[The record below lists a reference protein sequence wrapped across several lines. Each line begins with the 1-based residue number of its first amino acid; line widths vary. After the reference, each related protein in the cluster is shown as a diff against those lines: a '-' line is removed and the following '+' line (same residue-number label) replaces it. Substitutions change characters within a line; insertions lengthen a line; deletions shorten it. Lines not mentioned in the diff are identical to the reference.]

1 MFNIT
6 VSAAEAAVEKSEIIT
21 RGRVGLQCRF
31 RFSPEWKGLAKTAV
45 FSGAENR
52 DVIITGDTVTVPAE
66 CLSEANRP
74 LWVGVCGKS
83 GDGTVVIPTVY
94 AQLGQIEPGAC
105 PSGREPAAPTPDV
118 VAQIQQAAANAE
130 AMARS
135 VRDDADLGRFAGPAG
150 EAGGWYTPEIK
161 QPIKGAMVVN
171 FTPSKE
177 GMPEAPGKN
186 IILPQG
192 ETGETGGYY
201 TPAVTQP
208 DENTLRVAFTPSKE
222 GMPAVA
228 DTDITLP
235 AGGGGGGSG
244 SGADGKSAYA
254 YAMEGGYTGTEE
266 EFAAKLAQEKFAN
279 PNALTF
285 TGAVTGS
292 YDGSEAVTVEIPS
305 GEGENA
311 WTYEKI
317 TLEEAVNAWTI
328 PIPSAKRLIIIPFLR
343 ANDTDNSLNTGSVN
357 ATFKVNN
364 AYAGYPGVYLRNS
377 ARYYSL
383 YDIEKVKAHTK
394 VLYTGAFDNGIAY
407 SVSKGLVVNG
417 WLQTTADATE
427 EITSVQ
433 FSLSTGYLFP
443 ADCTVEVWYK

>member
-135 VRDDADLGRFAGPAG
+135 VREDADLGRFAGPAG
-150 EAGGWYTPEIK
+150 EAGGW
-161 QPIKGAMVVN
+161 
-171 FTPSKE
+171 
-177 GMPEAPGKN
+177 
-186 IILPQG
+186 
-192 ETGETGGYY
+192 Y

-222 GMPAVA
+222 GMPDVEP
-228 DTDITLP
+228 TDIALP
-235 AGGGGGGSG
+235 AGGGSG

-254 YAMEGGYTGTEE
+254 YAVEGGYTGTEE

-279 PNALTF
+279 P
-285 TGAVTGS
+285 
-292 YDGSEAVTVEIPS
+292 
-305 GEGENA
+305 
-311 WTYEKI
+311 
-317 TLEEAVNAWTI
+317 
-328 PIPSAKRLIIIPFLR
+328 
-343 ANDTDNSLNTGSVN
+343 
-357 ATFKVNN
+357 
-364 AYAGYPGVYLRNS
+364 
-377 ARYYSL
+377 
-383 YDIEKVKAHTK
+383 
-394 VLYTGAFDNGIAY
+394 
-407 SVSKGLVVNG
+407 
-417 WLQTTADATE
+417 
-427 EITSVQ
+427 
-433 FSLSTGYLFP
+433 
-443 ADCTVEVWYK
+443 

>member
-45 FSGAENR
+45 FSGAEDR

-94 AQLGQIEPGAC
+94 AQLGQIEPGAS
-105 PSGREPAAPTPDV
+105 PSGKEPAAPTPDV

-150 EAGGWYTPEIK
+150 EAGGWYTP
-161 QPIKGAMVVN
+161 
-171 FTPSKE
+171 
-177 GMPEAPGKN
+177 
-186 IILPQG
+186 
-192 ETGETGGYY
+192 
-201 TPAVTQP
+201 AVTQP

-222 GMPAVA
+222 GMPDVEP
-228 DTDITLP
+228 TDIALP

-254 YAMEGGYTGTEE
+254 YAVEGGYTGTEE

-279 PNALTF
+279 PYALTF
-285 TGAVTGS
+285 TGAVEGS

-305 GEGENA
+305 GGGGGFEVLVDF
-311 WTYEKI
+311 T
-317 TLEEAVNAWTI
+317 TEEAVTEFTI
-328 PIPSAKRLIIIPFLR
+328 PKTVIGPLASKIQEASMLIMQIGVPRDTTDTSITTNGTISIKAYIGWLDDIAGGAFNCIVAPS
-343 ANDTDNSLNTGSVN
+343 DTYNSTYTKNVLFT
-357 ATFKVNN
+357 KV
-364 AYAGYPGVYLRNS
+364 PKS
-377 ARYYSL
+377 AR
-383 YDIEKVKAHTK
+383 T
-394 VLYTGAFDNGIAY
+394 NG
-407 SVSKGLVVNG
+407 SQDCLVNIWGRKNNG
-417 WLQTTADATE
+417 NADAAVTR
-427 EITSVQ
+427 TVLNHLNS
-433 FSLSTGYLFP
+433 FYSDSYLTIVGSQTMAAGTRFMMGVI
-443 ADCTVEVWYK
+443 A